1 MERVDWAE
9 IEGEP
14 YFYEMDNIEKVSI
27 EELKKIGTKNDKR
40 LEEMYEMDLQLTK
53 LNERLNEMSEKD
65 KEKFMLQVLDKM
77 NSLDLDLSCD
87 EMDAEDKEFLE
98 AAALFYN
105 NNKEAYERDVK
116 NCEVKNGD

>member
-1 MERVDWAE
+1 
-9 IEGEP
+9 
-14 YFYEMDNIEKVSI
+14 
-27 EELKKIGTKNDKR
+27 
-40 LEEMYEMDLQLTK
+40 
-53 LNERLNEMSEKD
+53 
-65 KEKFMLQVLDKM
+65 M